1 MYNNIFHGCTMASYN
16 YYFTIIICTGI
27 FADMLSVS
35 HQNRR
40 TNNVLEI
47 SHRNLMTHIQN
58 PNPSPWLF
66 LGKH

>member
-1 MYNNIFHGCTMASYN
+1 VASYN
-16 YYFTIIICTGI
+16 YFTIIICTGI
-27 FADMLSVS
+27 FAEMLSVS
-35 HQNRR
+35 HQNRQ

-47 SHRNLMTHIQN
+47 SHRNLMTNMQN